1 VADLPHPTCFSS
13 NIQEQQGMKRR
24 TLARPAHLALI
35 VVAVVAVAPHVRDP
49 QPGDTAA
56 HDHHQHL
63 KVAAAAMIPAAE
75 KLPRTGWVATASSE
89 EATGEN
95 SVAANVLD
103 GDQTTIWHSRWRT
116 ATPLPQWLTIDLRT
130 VQRVSGLV
138 YTPRS
143 GRANGRIGR
152 YEIRLSTDGATWSD
166 PVVTGTLAD
175 DAAVKTIGFA
185 VSSARYVRL
194 VSLSEA
200 GERGSWASA
209 AEIDLLG
216 DPGPR
221 PPTQGDPS
229 VVGSWGPTLGFPIVP
244 AASAVLP
251 NNKLLMWSAYA
262 ATGFGGSNGYTQT
275 AIMDLTTGETTRR
288 RVDNTGH
295 DMFCPGTSMLAD
307 GRILVTGGSDAK
319 KASVYDPR
327 TDAWTSAP
335 DMNISRGYQGQV
347 TLSTGEAFTVG
358 GSWSGGRG
366 GKAGEVYS
374 PKDNRWR
381 PLPDVRP
388 EPFLTADPAGAF
400 RADNHAWLFAT
411 SGGRVFH
418 AGPSTKMNWVDTTGR
433 GKVTAAG
440 TRGDSKDAMN
450 GNAVMYDIGK
460 ILTLG
465 GAPAYENADAT
476 TAAYTVDITGYSTG
490 GTPVVRRSADMAAAR
505 AYVNSV
511 VLPDGTVLVVGGQSR
526 PVPFSDQTSVLEPEL
541 WNPATGRFTRLAPMA
556 TPRNY
561 HSVANLLPD
570 GTVFSGGG
578 GLCGTCA
585 TNHPDGQV
593 FVPPYLLNQDGSRK
607 ARPAITSVPAE
618 AAHGSVITIGTD
630 RAVKGF
636 ALMRISA
643 ATHSVDNDQRRIPL
657 SSAATSP
664 TSYRA
669 TIPSDAGIAPP
680 GNYLLFALDNAG
692 TPSVAASI
700 RIGG

>member
-1 VADLPHPTCFSS
+1 
-13 NIQEQQGMKRR
+13 MKRR
-24 TLARPAHLALI
+24 TLAL
-35 VVAVVAVAPHVRDP
+35 VVAAAVVPHVSGAEP
-49 QPGDTAA
+49 E
-56 HDHHQHL
+56 DHRHREI
-63 KVAAAAMIPAAE
+63 AAAAMVPAAE

-89 EATGEN
+89 DSGSETAK
-95 SVAANVLD
+95 VLD
-103 GDQTTIWHSRWRT
+103 GDRSTIWHSRWRT
-116 ATPLPQWLTIDLRT
+116 ATSLPQWLTIDMGT
-130 VQRVSGLV
+130 TQRVSGLV
-138 YTPRS
+138 YTPRTDR
-143 GRANGRIGR
+143 GNGRIGR
-152 YEIRLSTDGATWSD
+152 YEIRLSADGATWGE

-185 VSSARYVRL
+185 ASSTRYVRL
-194 VSLSEA
+194 TALSEA
-200 GERGSWASA
+200 GGRGPWASA

-216 DPGPR
+216 DPGPQ
-221 PPTQGDPS
+221 PPAQGDPS
-229 VVGSWGPTLGFPIVP
+229 VVGRWGPTLGFPIVP

-251 NNKLLMWSAYA
+251 NNKLLTWSAYA
-262 ATGFGGSNGYTQT
+262 ATSFGGANGYTQT
-275 AIMDLTTGETTRR
+275 AIMDLTTGQVSQRKVE
-288 RVDNTGH
+288 NTGH

-319 KASVYDPR
+319 KASLYDPR
-327 TDAWTSAP
+327 TDTWTGAA
-335 DMNISRGYQGQV
+335 DMNISRGYQGQT

-381 PLPDVRP
+381 PLADVRP
-388 EPFLTADPAGAF
+388 EPFLTADPAGAY
-400 RADNHAWLFAT
+400 RADNHAWLFAG

-418 AGPSTKMNWVDTTGR
+418 AGPSAKMHWVDTTGR
-433 GKVTAAG
+433 GKVTDAG

-450 GNAVMYDIGK
+450 GNAVMYDVGK
-460 ILTLG
+460 IFTLG

-476 TAAYTVDITGYSTG
+476 KAAYTVDITAT
-490 GTPVVRRSADMAAAR
+490 TPAVRRVADMAAAR

-511 VLPDGTVLVVGGQSR
+511 VLPDGTVVVVGGQSR
-526 PVPFSDQTSVLEPEL
+526 PVPFSDQNSVLEPEL
-541 WNPATGRFTRLAPMA
+541 WNPATGRFTKLAPMA

-578 GLCGTCA
+578 GLCGKCA
-585 TNHPDGQV
+585 TNHPDGQIL
-593 FVPPYLLNQDGSRK
+593 VPPYLLNPDGSRK
-607 ARPAITSVPAE
+607 ARPAITSAPAT
-618 AAHGSVITIGTD
+618 ATYGSAITIGTD

-643 ATHSVDNDQRRIPL
+643 VTHSVDNDQRRVPL
-657 SSAATSP
+657 SSTAVSP

-669 TIPSDAGIAPP
+669 AIPSDAGIAPP

-700 RIGG
+700 RIG

>member
-1 VADLPHPTCFSS
+1 
-13 NIQEQQGMKRR
+13 M
-24 TLARPAHLALI
+24 ARPIHLALI
-35 VVAVVAVAPHVRDP
+35 AAAVLSYVHVA
-49 QPGDTAA
+49 QQGETGA
-56 HDHHQHL
+56 HDHHQHV
-63 KVAAAAMIPAAE
+63 KIAAAAMIPAAE

-89 EATGEN
+89 ETAGDP
-95 SVAANVLD
+95 AANVLD
-103 GDQTTIWHSRWRT
+103 GDPATIWHSRWRT
-116 ATPLPQWLTIDLRT
+116 ATPFPHWLTVDLRT
-130 VQRVSGLV
+130 TQRVSGLV
-138 YTPRS
+138 YTPRT

-152 YEIRLSTDGATWSD
+152 YQIHLSADGATWGE

-185 VSSARYVRL
+185 VSTARYVRL
-194 VSLSEA
+194 TALSEA
-200 GERGSWASA
+200 GERGAWASA

-221 PPTQGDPS
+221 PPAQGDPS
-229 VVGSWGPTLGFPIVP
+229 AVGTWGPTLGFPIVP

-251 NNKLLMWSAYA
+251 NNKLLTWSAYA
-262 ATGFGGSNGYTQT
+262 ADNFGGANGYTQT
-275 AIMDLTTGETTRR
+275 AIMDLTTGQVSGR
-288 RVDNTGH
+288 RVANTGH

-307 GRILVTGGSDAK
+307 GRILVTGGSNAK
-319 KASVYDPR
+319 KVSVYDPR

-335 DMNISRGYQGQV
+335 DMNISRGYQGQT

-366 GKAGEVYS
+366 GKAGEVFS

-381 PLPDVRP
+381 SLPDVRP

-400 RADNHAWLFAT
+400 RADNHAWLFAA

-418 AGPSTKMNWVDTTGR
+418 AGPSAKMHWIDTAGR

-440 TRGDSKDAMN
+440 TRGGDAMN
-450 GNAVMYDIGK
+450 GNAVMYDVGK

-476 TAAYTVDITGYSTG
+476 KAAYTVDINGST
-490 GTPVVRRSADMAAAR
+490 PAVRRVADMAEAR

-511 VLPDGTVLVVGGQSR
+511 VLPDGTVVVVGGQGR

-541 WNPATGRFTRLAPMA
+541 WNPATGRFTKLAPMA

-578 GLCGTCA
+578 GMCGKCA
-585 TNHPDGQV
+585 TNHPDGQI
-593 FVPPYLLNQDGSRK
+593 FVPPCLLNPDGSRK
-607 ARPAITSVPAE
+607 PRPVITSAPPT
-618 AAHGSVITIGTD
+618 AAYGSAVTIGTD
-630 RAVKGF
+630 RAVEGF
-636 ALMRISA
+636 ALTRISA

-657 SSAATSP
+657 SSTAVSA

-669 TIPSDAGIAPP
+669 AIPSDAGTAPP
-680 GNYLLFALDNAG
+680 GNYLLFALDQAG
-692 TPSVAASI
+692 TPSVAAPV
-700 RIGG
+700 RIG